1 MTSDIFQRWAIPD
14 PHGRSLLP
22 SLLTTDPSAVT
33 VTRSPSCTRCL
44 GRVLLTL
51 TMPCSTAWAGWRR
64 ICVPRSPCS
73 LQVDATKVTRRPR
86 TPTPPCCGVP
96 SGRRGKSL
104 GWGGEATGTQH
115 HLPAYSCAF
124 LQAEREHTLV
134 RPQPEETC
142 PVWIHWP
149 LPPLCSAGETNY
161 SRGEAGEEVTSCR
174 VQTASVVGNPLEHR
188 SGGLCAL
195 HTDFHH
201 CPTAACDV

>member
-1 MTSDIFQRWAIPD
+1 MSDPWA
-14 PHGRSLLP
+14 
-22 SLLTTDPSAVT
+22 
-33 VTRSPSCTRCL
+33 TRSSPAAVPPHHWPLRCHCHKKSPL
-44 GRVLLTL
+44 HQVFGEGAANPDRALQYSMG
-51 TMPCSTAWAGWRR
+51 TMEAHL
-64 ICVPRSPCS
+64 CVRSPCS